1 VHRVK
6 NAGIDMHHENDLRK
20 NILIIGGTRFF
31 GRRLVRRLLDAGA
44 CVTIATRGRTA
55 DDFGDR
61 LARIVVDRRDGA
73 ALQAAIAGRT
83 FDVVFDQ
90 MCYTPLDARLAVD
103 VFAGRVG
110 RYVMASTIE
119 VYQPLCGRHPGPF
132 AESDLPEREEDGLD
146 HDSRWHDPAWAEARY
161 GDGKRRAE
169 AVFARDGRLS
179 FAAAR
184 IGHVLGGPEDFTG
197 RLAAHVRAAR
207 AGRPLAG
214 SATGHGAS
222 SFIDPAGA
230 AAFLQWVGERGFVG
244 MVNAACG
251 GGLDAATLHRIVEST
266 LDLTPS
272 KANDAVAWRSPCS
285 YAARFEMDTS
295 RARVLGHVF
304 GPVDDWLPETIRAL
318 DRTPETAP

>member
-1 VHRVK
+1 
-6 NAGIDMHHENDLRK
+6 LRK

-44 CVTIATRGRTA
+44 CVTIATRGRAA
-55 DDFGDR
+55 DDFGER
-61 LARIVVDRRDGA
+61 VSRIVVDRRDRA
-73 ALQAAIAGRT
+73 ALQAAMAGRT

-132 AESDLPEREEDGLD
+132 AESDLPGREEDALD

-169 AVFARDGRLS
+169 AVLARDGRLA
-179 FAAAR
+179 FVAAR
-184 IGHVLGGPEDFTG
+184 IGHVLGGPEDFTR

-207 AGRPLAG
+207 AGRPLVG
-214 SATGHGAS
+214 GATGYGAS
-222 SFIDPAGA
+222 SFIDPEGI
-230 AAFLQWVGERGFVG
+230 AAFLQWVGEQGFVG
-244 MVNAACG
+244 TVNAACE
-251 GGLDAATLHRIVEST
+251 GGLDAAALHRFVEST
-266 LDLTPS
+266 LNLSPS
-272 KANDAVAWRSPCS
+272 KADGALAWRSPFS
-285 YAARFEMDTS
+285 YAAPFEMDLS
-295 RARVLGHVF
+295 RARALGHGF
-304 GPVDDWLPETIRAL
+304 GPVDAWLPETIRSLAMA
-318 DRTPETAP
+318 PECAP